1 MTPPLL
7 IDIQAFWYIR
17 EPVSALSHL
26 AGALLALAATVAV
39 TRRAQQ
45 RGLGR
50 WGVRRMVAYGM
61 TLVLVFG
68 ASTAFHFPTWA
79 PGELVLLK
87 KLDHA
92 AIFLTIAG
100 TGTAI
105 YGAVRRRWTT
115 YLTVGLWV
123 VTAAGVVLKML
134 VWPMPLWLTAVIYLA
149 LGWTAASGLIALVG
163 RMEPVHKRLLL
174 GGALAFTLGAVVFA
188 TGRPVLWRGVVEGH
202 EVFHLFV
209 LAGTAFFFTFVYRY
223 CTRPDLFDLGGR
235 VEG

>member
-1 MTPPLL
+1 MAPLL
-7 IDIQAFWYIR
+7 LDIQPLWDIR

-26 AGALLALAATVAV
+26 AGTLLALVATVAV
-39 TRRAQQ
+39 TRRARA

-50 WGVRRMVAYGM
+50 WGVRRMVAYGL

-79 PGELVLLK
+79 PEHLVLLK

-92 AIFLTIAG
+92 AIFLVIAG

-115 YLTVGLWV
+115 YLTAGLWV
-123 VTAAGVVLKML
+123 LTVAGGAIKML
-134 VWPMPLWLTAVIYLA
+134 VWPMPLWLTAVIYLT
-149 LGWTAASGLIALVG
+149 LGWTAASGLLALVG
-163 RMEPVHKRLLL
+163 RMEPVHRRLLL
-174 GGALAFTLGAVVFA
+174 GGTLAFTLGAVVFA
-188 TGRPVLWRGVVEGH
+188 TGGPVLWRGVVEGH

-223 CTRPDLFDLGGR
+223 CTRPDLFDLGAGS
-235 VEG
+235 G